1 MKATIKGTLLEK
13 FIKEGKDSDGKK
25 TERSYLRIYQPGE
38 KVNLDVLVGTER
50 YSNSKV
56 GQPIELQDIT
66 VGAFNNGL
74 YARE

>member
-13 FIKEGKDSDGKK
+13 FIKEGKDSEGKK
-25 TERSYLRIYQPGE
+25 TERSYLRIYQVGE

-50 YSNSKV
+50 YSNAKV

-66 VGAFNNGL
+66 VSAFNNGL